1 MSNLREQFEQE
12 DLQELLR
19 EEFNPD
25 LFYKALNNALA
36 QLETLHEG
44 EVEAA

>member
-12 DLQELLR
+12 DLEELLQ

-25 LFYKALNNALA
+25 LFYKALHNALQ
-36 QLETLHEG
+36 QLESLE